1 MTQTITFKDETEFK
15 DYVVKHFGGLAD
27 VSFDKWTAR
36 ELAITFKVEDIK
48 IAVRS
53 TIHSETYGSYT
64 YNAND
69 LKDFV
74 ENVKAF
80 KRLFNKMA
88 TVLKSDYKL
97 TFDEIGSV
105 FTSGAYTLIEYD
117 AVNLAHPNLTQPFTV
132 LNDEAKNIK
141 VDILSKNEF
150 EVYSTKAYTV

>member
-36 ELAITFKVEDIK
+36 ELAITFIVEDLK

-53 TIHSETYGSYT
+53 TIHSEVFGSYT
-64 YNAND
+64 YNERE

-88 TVLKSDYKL
+88 TILKSDYKL
-97 TFDEIGSV
+97 TFDKIGSA
-105 FTSGAYTLIEYD
+105 FKSGVYTLIEYD
-117 AVNLAHPNLTQPFTV
+117 AVNLTHPNLTQPFTV
-132 LNDEAKNIK
+132 INDDAKNIK
-141 VDILSKNEF
+141 VGILSKNEF
-150 EVYSTKAYTV
+150 EVYSTKTYKI

>member
-15 DYVVKHFGGLAD
+15 DYAIEHLGGLAD
-27 VSFDKWTAR
+27 MGFDKWTAR
-36 ELAITFKVEDIK
+36 ELAITFIVEDLK

-53 TIHSETYGSYT
+53 TIHSEVFGSYT
-64 YNAND
+64 YNERE

-97 TFDEIGSV
+97 TFDKIGSA
-105 FTSGAYTLIEYD
+105 FKSGVYTLIEYD
-117 AVNLAHPNLTQPFTV
+117 AVNLTHPNLTQPFTV
-132 LNDEAKNIK
+132 INDDAKNIK
-141 VDILSKNEF
+141 VGILSKNEF
-150 EVYSTKAYTV
+150 EVYSTKTYKI

>member
-53 TIHSETYGSYT
+53 TIHSEVYGSYT
-64 YNAND
+64 YNVAD
-69 LKDFV
+69 LKNFV

-80 KRLFNKMA
+80 KRLFDKIT

-141 VDILSKNEF
+141 VDIISKNEF
-150 EVYSTKAYTV
+150 EVYSTKTYTV

>member
-15 DYVVKHFGGLAD
+15 DYAIEHFGGLSD
-27 VSFDKWTAR
+27 MSFDKWTAR

-53 TIHSETYGSYT
+53 TIHSEAYGSYT
-64 YNAND
+64 YNADD

-80 KRLFNKMA
+80 KRLFDKIA

-97 TFDEIGSV
+97 AFDKIGSA
-105 FTSGAYTLIEYD
+105 FKSGAYTLIEYD
-117 AVNLAHPNLTQPFTV
+117 AVNLTHPELTQPFTV
-132 LNDEAKNIK
+132 VNDDAKNIK
-141 VDILSKNEF
+141 VDIISKNEF

>member
-36 ELAITFKVEDIK
+36 ELAITFNVEDIK
-48 IAVRS
+48 IAVGS

-69 LKDFV
+69 LKAFV

-80 KRLFNKMA
+80 KRLFNKIA

-97 TFDEIGSV
+97 TFDKIGSA
-105 FTSGAYTLIEYD
+105 FKSGVYTLIEYD
-117 AVNLAHPNLTQPFTV
+117 AVNLTHPNLIQPFTV
-132 LNDEAKNIK
+132 LNDDAKNIK
-141 VDILSKNEF
+141 VGILSKNEF
-150 EVYSTKAYTV
+150 EVYSTKTYKI

>member
-1 MTQTITFKDETEFK
+1 MTQTITFKDEAEFK
-15 DYVVKHFGGLAD
+15 DYVVKHFGSLTGM
-27 VSFDKWTAR
+27 SFGKWTAR
-36 ELAITFKVEDIK
+36 ELVITFNVEDIK

-53 TIHSETYGSYT
+53 TIHSETFGSYT
-64 YNAND
+64 YNESE

-97 TFDEIGSV
+97 TFDKIGSA
-105 FTSGAYTLIEYD
+105 FKSGVYTLIEYD

-132 LNDEAKNIK
+132 LNDAAKNIK

-150 EVYSTKAYTV
+150 EVYSTKTYKI

>member
-150 EVYSTKAYTV
+150 EVYSTKTYTV

>member
-15 DYVVKHFGGLAD
+15 DYAIEHFGGLD
-27 VSFDKWTAR
+27 NMSFDKWTAR
-36 ELAITFKVEDIK
+36 ELAITFIVEELK

-53 TIHSETYGSYT
+53 TIHSEVYGSYT
-64 YNAND
+64 YNESE

-97 TFDEIGSV
+97 TFDKIGSA
-105 FTSGAYTLIEYD
+105 FKSGVYTLIEHD
-117 AVNLAHPNLTQPFTV
+117 AVNLAHPGLTQPFTV
-132 LNDEAKNIK
+132 INDDAKNIK
-141 VDILSKNEF
+141 VDIISKNEF
-150 EVYSTKAYTV
+150 EVYSTKTYTV

>member
-69 LKDFV
+69 LKDFA

-150 EVYSTKAYTV
+150 EVYSTKTYTV

>member
-15 DYVVKHFGGLAD
+15 DYAIEHFGGLD
-27 VSFDKWTAR
+27 NMSFDKWTAR
-36 ELAITFKVEDIK
+36 ELAITFNVEDIK

-80 KRLFNKMA
+80 KRLFNKIA

-105 FTSGAYTLIEYD
+105 FKSGAYTLIEYD
-117 AVNLAHPNLTQPFTV
+117 AVNLTHPNLTQPFTV

-141 VDILSKNEF
+141 VDILSKTEF

>member
-1 MTQTITFKDETEFK
+1 MTQTITFKDEAEFK

-27 VSFDKWTAR
+27 MSFDKWTAR
-36 ELAITFKVEDIK
+36 ELAITFIVEDLK

-53 TIHSETYGSYT
+53 TIHSEVYGSYT
-64 YNAND
+64 YNENE

-80 KRLFNKMA
+80 KRLFDKVA

-105 FTSGAYTLIEYD
+105 FKSGAYTLIEYD
-117 AVNLAHPNLTQPFTV
+117 AVSLTHPNLTRPFTV
-132 LNDEAKNIK
+132 LNDDAKNIK
-141 VDILSKNEF
+141 VDIISKNEF
-150 EVYSTKAYTV
+150 EVYSTKTYKI

>member
-36 ELAITFKVEDIK
+36 ELAITFNVEDIK

-150 EVYSTKAYTV
+150 EVYSTKTYKI

>member
-36 ELAITFKVEDIK
+36 ELAITFNVEDIK

>member
-36 ELAITFKVEDIK
+36 ELAITFNVEDIK

-64 YNAND
+64 YNESE

-80 KRLFNKMA
+80 KRLFNKIA

-105 FTSGAYTLIEYD
+105 FKSGAYTLIEYD
-117 AVNLAHPNLTQPFTV
+117 AVNLTHPELTQPFTV
-132 LNDEAKNIK
+132 VNDDAKNIK
-141 VDILSKNEF
+141 VDIISKNEF
-150 EVYSTKAYTV
+150 EIYSTKTYKI

>member
-15 DYVVKHFGGLAD
+15 DYAIEHFGGLAD
-27 VSFDKWTAR
+27 MGFGKWTAR
-36 ELAITFKVEDIK
+36 ELAITFIVEDLK

-132 LNDEAKNIK
+132 LNDDAKNIK
-141 VDILSKNEF
+141 VDIISKNEF
-150 EVYSTKAYTV
+150 EVYSTKTYKI

>member
-15 DYVVKHFGGLAD
+15 DYAIEHFGGLD
-27 VSFDKWTAR
+27 NMSFDKWTAR
-36 ELAITFKVEDIK
+36 ELAITFNVEDIK

-53 TIHSETYGSYT
+53 TIHSEVYGSYT
-64 YNAND
+64 YNESE

-88 TVLKSDYKL
+88 TVLKSDYEL
-97 TFDEIGSV
+97 TFDKIGSV

-150 EVYSTKAYTV
+150 EVYSTKTYTV

>member
-36 ELAITFKVEDIK
+36 ELAITFNVEDIK

-53 TIHSETYGSYT
+53 TIHSEVYGSYT
-64 YNAND
+64 YNESE

-74 ENVKAF
+74 ANVKAF
-80 KRLFNKMA
+80 KCLFNKMA

-97 TFDEIGSV
+97 TFDKIGSA
-105 FTSGAYTLIEYD
+105 FKSGVYTLIEYD
-117 AVNLAHPNLTQPFTV
+117 AVNLTHPNLTQPFTV
-132 LNDEAKNIK
+132 INDDAKNIK
-141 VDILSKNEF
+141 VGILSKNEF
-150 EVYSTKAYTV
+150 EVYSTKTYKI

>member
-15 DYVVKHFGGLAD
+15 DYAIEHFGGLSD
-27 VSFDKWTAR
+27 MSFDKWTAR

-64 YNAND
+64 YNERE

-74 ENVKAF
+74 ENIKAF
-80 KRLFNKMA
+80 KRLFNKIA

-105 FTSGAYTLIEYD
+105 FKSGAYTLIEYD

-132 LNDEAKNIK
+132 LNDDAKNIK
-141 VDILSKNEF
+141 VDIISKTEF

>member
-36 ELAITFKVEDIK
+36 ELAITFNVEDIK

-80 KRLFNKMA
+80 KRLFNKIA

-97 TFDEIGSV
+97 TFDKIGSV
-105 FTSGAYTLIEYD
+105 FKSGAYTLIEYD
-117 AVNLAHPNLTQPFTV
+117 AVNLAHPNLAQPFTV

-141 VDILSKNEF
+141 VDIISKNEF
-150 EVYSTKAYTV
+150 EVYSTKTYKI

>member
-36 ELAITFKVEDIK
+36 ELAITFIVEDIK

-150 EVYSTKAYTV
+150 EVYSTKTYTV

>member
-36 ELAITFKVEDIK
+36 ELAITFNVEDIK

-150 EVYSTKAYTV
+150 EVYSTKTYTV

>member
-15 DYVVKHFGGLAD
+15 DYAIKHFGGLGD
-27 VSFDKWTAR
+27 MSFDKWTAR

-53 TIHSETYGSYT
+53 TIHSEAYGSYT
-64 YNAND
+64 YNTAD
-69 LKDFV
+69 LKNFV

-80 KRLFNKMA
+80 KRLFNKIA

-97 TFDEIGSV
+97 TFDEISSV
-105 FTSGAYTLIEYD
+105 FKSGAYTLIEYD

-132 LNDEAKNIK
+132 VNDDAKNIK
-141 VDILSKNEF
+141 VDIISKNEF
-150 EVYSTKAYTV
+150 EIYSTKTYKI

>member
-1 MTQTITFKDETEFK
+1 MTQTITFKDEAEFK

-80 KRLFNKMA
+80 KRLFNKIA

-105 FTSGAYTLIEYD
+105 FKSGAYTLIEYD
-117 AVNLAHPNLTQPFTV
+117 AVNLTHPELTQPFTV
-132 LNDEAKNIK
+132 LNDDAKNIK
-141 VDILSKNEF
+141 VDIISKNEF
-150 EVYSTKAYTV
+150 EIYSTKTYKI

>member
-27 VSFDKWTAR
+27 VGFDKWTAR
-36 ELAITFKVEDIK
+36 ELAITFNVEDIK

-80 KRLFNKMA
+80 KRLFNKIA

-97 TFDEIGSV
+97 TFDKIGSV

-117 AVNLAHPNLTQPFTV
+117 AVNLTHPNLTQPFTV

-141 VDILSKNEF
+141 VDILSKTEF

>member
-15 DYVVKHFGGLAD
+15 DYAIEHFGGLAD
-27 VSFDKWTAR
+27 MGFDKWTAR
-36 ELAITFKVEDIK
+36 ELAITFNVEDIK

-53 TIHSETYGSYT
+53 TIHSEVYGSYT
-64 YNAND
+64 YNESE

-74 ENVKAF
+74 ENVKAL
-80 KRLFNKMA
+80 KRLFNKIA

-105 FTSGAYTLIEYD
+105 FKSGAYTLIEYD

-141 VDILSKNEF
+141 VDIISKNEF
-150 EVYSTKAYTV
+150 EVYSTKTYTV

>member
-15 DYVVKHFGGLAD
+15 DYAIEHFGGLD
-27 VSFDKWTAR
+27 DMSFDKWTAR
-36 ELAITFKVEDIK
+36 ELAITFKVEGIK

-53 TIHSETYGSYT
+53 TIHSEAFGSYT
-64 YNAND
+64 YNTAD

-80 KRLFNKMA
+80 KRLFNKIA

-97 TFDEIGSV
+97 TFNEIGSV
-105 FTSGAYTLIEYD
+105 FKSGAYTLIEYD
-117 AVNLAHPNLTQPFTV
+117 AVNLTHPNLTQPFTV

-141 VDILSKNEF
+141 VDIISKNEF
-150 EVYSTKAYTV
+150 EVYSTKTYTV

>member
-15 DYVVKHFGGLAD
+15 DYAIEHFGGLAD
-27 VSFDKWTAR
+27 MGFDKWTAR

-53 TIHSETYGSYT
+53 TIHSEVFGSYT
-64 YNAND
+64 YNERE

-80 KRLFNKMA
+80 KRLFNKIA

-117 AVNLAHPNLTQPFTV
+117 AVNLAHPNLTQPFAV
-132 LNDEAKNIK
+132 VNDEAKNIK
-141 VDILSKNEF
+141 VDIISKNEF
-150 EVYSTKAYTV
+150 EVYSTKTYKI

>member
-27 VSFDKWTAR
+27 ASFDKWTAR
-36 ELAITFKVEDIK
+36 ELAITFNVEDIK
-48 IAVRS
+48 IAIRS

-80 KRLFNKMA
+80 KRLFNKIA
-88 TVLKSDYKL
+88 TVLKLDYKL

-117 AVNLAHPNLTQPFTV
+117 AVNLTHPNLTQPFTV

-141 VDILSKNEF
+141 VDIISKNEF